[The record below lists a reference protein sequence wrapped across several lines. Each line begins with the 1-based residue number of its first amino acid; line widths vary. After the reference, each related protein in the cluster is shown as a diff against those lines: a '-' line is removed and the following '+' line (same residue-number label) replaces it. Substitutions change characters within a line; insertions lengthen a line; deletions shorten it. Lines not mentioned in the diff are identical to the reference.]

1 VSRKKESFGEKL
13 SRRLKQPLS
22 KQKVV
27 GFVRTKLGLVKP
39 HELPTP
45 TPQGPECEYPE
56 PYHEWI
62 AARVRLRAPEYPA
75 KADPKLFS
83 IITPVFDTPP
93 KFLKEMAASVFAQD
107 FPFQWVVCDNGS
119 KNAETR
125 KVLKQIAKDPRVI
138 LVRLEENAG
147 IMGGTR
153 AAFDVA
159 SGRYV
164 LPVDSDDTL
173 YPDALRVMAS
183 CLERTGWPA
192 LAYSDEDKMH
202 ETSVPCWPFFKPAWD
217 PALFLNC
224 CYVAHLCAIDLE
236 AAKKSDAYTDN
247 DARGCH
253 DWDTFTRLITA
264 GHTPVHVPEVLY
276 SWRIHAGSSSS
287 FADRAKMYTIDCQ
300 QHVLGNFL
308 KRTTKPGL
316 FELRTN
322 PLFGHVGMWYA
333 ARNHV
338 EPRPVHAFV
347 FSEGSPAQLQRCL
360 KSLLGDAPYPKLNVT
375 VLGAL
380 TPEHATIVKSFLN
393 LGSAGRPDR
402 SVGATDCPDGYA
414 AFLRGVLKN
423 ISDNALI
430 ATISDGL
437 QFANL
442 DWAWEASGIFDL
454 HADAAACCGRVA
466 SADGA
471 TIASA
476 GEYLGVGGLA
486 GSPDE
491 GRAVSDSG
499 YSGFVFCSRTVSAL
513 PWDFHVC
520 NAALLKTV
528 LADVPENAS
537 RFMLGKW
544 IAAEAA
550 RAGKRVVYSPHLFLK
565 RSPEWY
571 DAPQPGDAEIFEFLK
586 RHAELFAHERYY
598 PRFFKLGRGQGYQLA
613 MPWQRAEVIN
623 GLLSRLHGP
632 IDFVKTIEMNPQNYC
647 RARFSARV

>member
-27 GFVRTKLGLVKP
+27 GFMRTKLGLVKP
-39 HELPTP
+39 HELPIP
-45 TPQGPECEYPE
+45 APAGPECDYPE

-75 KADPKLFS
+75 KADPTLFS
-83 IITPVFDTPP
+83 IITPVFDTPA

-107 FPFQWVVCDNGS
+107 FPFQWVICDNGS

-125 KVLKQIAKDPRVI
+125 KVLKQIAKDARVI
-138 LVRLEENAG
+138 LVRLDENAG

-153 AAFDVA
+153 AAFDA
-159 SGRYV
+159 ANGRYV

-173 YPDALRVMAS
+173 YPDALRVMAN

-224 CYVAHLCAIDLE
+224 CYVAHLCAIDRE
-236 AAKKSDAYTDN
+236 AAKKAGAYTDN

-253 DWDTFTRLITA
+253 DWDTFTRLILA

-287 FADRAKMYTIDCQ
+287 FADRAKMYTIECQ

-308 KRTTKPGL
+308 KRTTRPGL

-322 PLFGHVGMWYA
+322 PLFGHIGMWYA
-333 ARNHV
+333 ARQHV

-380 TPEHATIVKSFLN
+380 TPEHAMIVKSFD
-393 LGSAGRPDR
+393 AIKME
-402 SVGATDCPDGYA
+402 TCPDGYA
-414 AFLRGVLKN
+414 AYLRSVAKN
-423 ISDNALI
+423 ISDDALV
-430 ATISDGL
+430 ATLSDGL
-437 QFANL
+437 QFASL
-442 DWAWEASGIFDL
+442 DWAWEACGVFDL
-454 HADAAACCGRVA
+454 HADAAACCGRVI

-471 TIASA
+471 RIASA
-476 GEYLGVGGLA
+476 GDYFGVGGLS
-486 GSPDE
+486 GSPDA
-491 GRAVSDSG
+491 GRAANDSG
-499 YSGFVFCSRTVSAL
+499 YSGFVFCNRTVSAL
-513 PWDFHVC
+513 PWDFHIC
-520 NAALLKTV
+520 SAEILKTV
-528 LADVPENAS
+528 LSKIPANAS
-537 RFMLGKW
+537 RFMLGRW

-550 RAGKRVVYSPHLFLK
+550 RAGKRVVYSPQLFLK
-565 RSPEWY
+565 RSTEWY
-571 DAPQPGDAEIFEFLK
+571 EAPQPGSEEIFEFLR
-586 RHAELFAHERYY
+586 RHADIFSAERYY
-598 PRFFKLGRGQGYQLA
+598 PRFFKLNPGQGYQLA
-613 MPWQRAEVIN
+613 MPWQRAESVN
-623 GLLSRLHGP
+623 ALLTRLHGP
-632 IDFVKTIEMNPQNYC
+632 VDFVKSLEINPKNYG
-647 RARFSARV
+647 RAMLPARV